1 MRATIDRCFGAGSV
15 PAIVAAL
22 EAEGGTWAEQQ
33 LKTLRQVSPS
43 SLFWTHE
50 LLLRGAKLPLA
61 DCLQMELRLT
71 RKVVN
76 QHPDFREGVRALLV
90 DKDNKPQWSPA
101 TIEGVNDAEILAMFD

>member
-1 MRATIDRCFGAGSV
+1 M

-22 EAEGGTWAEQQ
+22 EEDGGAWAQEQ
-33 LKTLRQVSPS
+33 LTTLRQVSPS

-50 LLLRGAKLPLA
+50 LLKRGATMSLA

-90 DKDNKPQWSPA
+90 DKDSKPRWTPA
-101 TIEGVNDAEILAMFD
+101 AIEGVNQAEILAMFD